1 MRKAEFWKTD
11 WFPGLV
17 AGIAMLGATRS
28 DLVSNLGAS
37 VQGPALPPWGEG
49 FQYGVLL
56 LVVAYLMLLLPR
68 LSTLVGFAV
77 SAIILGCLAT
87 GSVLAF
93 PLVSSMILVVLGHL
107 LLAGKR
113 LVSSARSPAMVPKKP
128 KSSPILTTTPA
139 PIPAPPSAGT
149 VAQTRATIGPY
160 RIEKALGKGAMGV
173 VYRARDEQNGRPVA
187 IKTMALSQAFDESEL
202 VEVKERFFREAET
215 AKRLDH
221 PNIVALYEAGEDR
234 GLAYIALEFIKGCD
248 LGHFVTPGS
257 LLPLPQVLSILAR
270 VADALAYSHGKNV
283 VHRDVKPANVMYEP
297 ESDTVKVMDFGI
309 ARITDASKTRTGM
322 VLGTP
327 SYMSPEQLLGKKVDG
342 RSDLFSLGVMLYQM
356 LCGRRPFVSESMAQL
371 MFQIANEAHPDIR
384 GINPLVPEG
393 LAAVI
398 DRAMSKDVEKRY
410 QSGEDMARDLRACM
424 HQAPAQRPDV
434 DIEL

>member
-17 AGIAMLGATRS
+17 AGVAMLGAARS
-28 DLVSNLGAS
+28 DLISSMDTSVHGSAFPSWGLS
-37 VQGPALPPWGEG
+37 VQYA
-49 FQYGVLL
+49 VLL
-56 LVVAYLMLLLPR
+56 LVATYLMLLLPR
-68 LSTLVGFAV
+68 LSTLAGLGV
-77 SAIILGCLAT
+77 SAIVLA
-87 GSVLAF
+87 GLAMCSVLAL
-93 PLVSSMILVVLGHL
+93 PLASSMILVVLGYL

-113 LVSSARSPAMVPKKP
+113 FLCLVSKPAVVPKKQKTSP
-128 KSSPILTTTPA
+128 VPTSTPSSR
-139 PIPAPPSAGT
+139 PPT
-149 VAQTRATIGPY
+149 VSTASQARASIGPY

-173 VYRARDEQNGRPVA
+173 VYLGRDEQNGRPVA
-187 IKTMALSQAFDESEL
+187 IKTMALSQTFDESEL
-202 VEVKERFFREAET
+202 VEVKARFFREAET
-215 AKRLDH
+215 ARRLDH

-234 GLAYIALEFIKGCD
+234 GLAYIALEFIKGRD

-356 LCGRRPFVSESMAQL
+356 VCGRRPFVSESMAQL

-384 GINPLVPEG
+384 GINPQVPKD

-410 QSGEDMARDLRACM
+410 QSGEEMARDLRACV